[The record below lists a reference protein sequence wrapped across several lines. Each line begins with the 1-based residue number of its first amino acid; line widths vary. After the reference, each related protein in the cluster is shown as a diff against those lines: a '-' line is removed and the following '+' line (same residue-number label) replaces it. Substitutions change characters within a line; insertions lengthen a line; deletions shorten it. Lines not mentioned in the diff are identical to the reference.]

1 MAINFYRQQ
10 EESIRKA
17 WFLLALFLVA
27 TFLLTVAITT
37 LSALAIKLFLL
48 VFLPNA
54 NFPNSLLWLIGFLCP
69 VLVFS
74 ASVKKLKQLSKGN
87 YSAIMAGGVL
97 LKTTDNLQEQRLRN
111 TVEEIAISANI
122 PVPHIYILKMEPSV
136 NAFAAGLRPTD
147 MAIGITRG
155 AFESLN
161 RDELQGVIA
170 YEMAQIINGHARLNT
185 LVYGVLFGLD
195 FIYIHLKKFF
205 SIIFKP
211 FSKEINRVHKKELD
225 QHEATSFIVSFY
237 SIVLGIFLFLP
248 LSLMVVVSYIGHF
261 FAQII
266 KSSICRQNV
275 FQADATA
282 VQLAR
287 NPNGIA
293 SVLQKSLQ
301 TKWSYILFADTFMQ
315 ELSHLLFTFG
325 SNPIYEFQI
334 LHTHPDTRQRIYKLL
349 PHWNGELP
357 QTQDD
362 IVRVATFDKDDS
374 NVYHAASAAFAL
386 GIIANISDESLL
398 KKSTENL
405 ENEEYWFNAA
415 RLPEKAPAVVVA
427 MLARHNA
434 DKKACLDIA
443 QLFNK
448 QLYENIKQL
457 LEHTLPEKQRFAV
470 LSVALP
476 NVRLNII
483 GEENINKY
491 KTFLQNIIKSDG
503 KITLFEHCVYAA
515 VSGSLKVSSLDTF
528 LPSLTQEQLME
539 PMQRLLMLTARFAN
553 QGKNAEATFYAANEY
568 CGLPIIAYQ
577 DNIPLG
583 SLSSLLVRLDRLS
596 PLHKQR
602 LMDAIKQIIV
612 ADDDVSNE
620 EHDWL
625 SMMQI
630 ALGVACEI
638 EEMNGEG

>member
-155 AFESLN
+155 AFEILN

-325 SNPIYEFQI
+325 SNPIY
-334 LHTHPDTRQRIYKLL
+334 
-349 PHWNGELP
+349 
-357 QTQDD
+357 
-362 IVRVATFDKDDS
+362 
-374 NVYHAASAAFAL
+374 
-386 GIIANISDESLL
+386 
-398 KKSTENL
+398 
-405 ENEEYWFNAA
+405 
-415 RLPEKAPAVVVA
+415 
-427 MLARHNA
+427 
-434 DKKACLDIA
+434 
-443 QLFNK
+443 
-448 QLYENIKQL
+448 
-457 LEHTLPEKQRFAV
+457 
-470 LSVALP
+470 
-476 NVRLNII
+476 
-483 GEENINKY
+483 
-491 KTFLQNIIKSDG
+491 
-503 KITLFEHCVYAA
+503 
-515 VSGSLKVSSLDTF
+515 
-528 LPSLTQEQLME
+528 
-539 PMQRLLMLTARFAN
+539 
-553 QGKNAEATFYAANEY
+553 
-568 CGLPIIAYQ
+568 
-577 DNIPLG
+577 
-583 SLSSLLVRLDRLS
+583 
-596 PLHKQR
+596 
-602 LMDAIKQIIV
+602 
-612 ADDDVSNE
+612 
-620 EHDWL
+620 
-625 SMMQI
+625 
-630 ALGVACEI
+630 
-638 EEMNGEG
+638 